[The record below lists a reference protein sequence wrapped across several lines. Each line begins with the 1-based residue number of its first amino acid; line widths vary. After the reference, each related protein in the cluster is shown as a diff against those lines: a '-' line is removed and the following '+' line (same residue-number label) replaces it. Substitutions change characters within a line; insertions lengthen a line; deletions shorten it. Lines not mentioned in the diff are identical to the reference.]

1 MTTETTTLRHVIG
14 ADGLVAI
21 SLRDADLHLRAVE
34 GDAVLVRA
42 LDHSPIDGLSIER
55 GERSLAIRRSGN
67 QGGGGFGRTPD
78 LLVEIPTGASVVV
91 ESSSSDVTVEGLAG
105 DQRYRSASGDLTMR
119 GIQGSLDVEAMSG
132 DVRINAAGPGR
143 YALRSVS
150 GDLVLRA
157 TAIAS
162 LAATTTSGDLEVV
175 GRFDGSGPFT
185 IETVSGDV
193 ELAPD
198 GDIRVDLRTIS
209 GDLGS
214 DLPGRSEEGGG
225 RRSFIVGAGGPT
237 IDVRSTSGDVHLAR
251 GTGRAATDRSMAIA
265 APAPPAPPAAPLPP
279 APLAATTAATT
290 GEAALDDALAADG
303 DATDLDILRALERG
317 EIDLDEARRRLAA
330 LDPDVDAEADDR
342 G

>member
-21 SLRDADLHLRAVE
+21 SLRDADLRLRAVD
-34 GDAVLVRA
+34 GDAVLVQA
-42 LDHSPIDGLSIER
+42 LDHRPLDGISIEQ
-55 GERSLAIRRSGN
+55 GERSLAIRSSGN
-67 QGGGGFGRTPD
+67 HGGPAFGRTPD

-119 GIQGSLDVEAMSG
+119 DIQGSLDIEAMSG
-132 DVRINAAGPGR
+132 DVRIAAAGPGR

-157 TAIAS
+157 MSIAS

-198 GDIRVDLRTIS
+198 GDVRVDLRTIS

-251 GTGRAATDRSMAIA
+251 GTVRAATDRAMT
-265 APAPPAPPAAPLPP
+265 PATPT
-279 APLAATTAATT
+279 APLAPATEAPTTDAARDDVVT
-290 GEAALDDALAADG
+290 GA

-317 EIDLDEARRRLAA
+317 EIDLDEARRQLAA
-330 LDPDVDAEADDR
+330 LDPDMASEADDR